1 MSNPPGNSFTRTG
14 ILFVVS
20 APSGTGKSTLC
31 HNLRQTKDFVFS
43 VSCTTRK
50 ARKGE
55 TDEEDY
61 FFITKE
67 DFENRI
73 ARSEFLEYARVHG
86 NYYGTLKSQVLDLIK
101 EGMDVVLDIDVAG
114 ARQIR
119 GCADPLVQGALVDIF
134 IMPPTM
140 EELEKRLR
148 KRGTETEE
156 QIQVRLNNAA
166 GEIEVWAEY
175 QYTLLSETM
184 EEDLI
189 KFRAIMRAE
198 RYRSVRLRKNI

>member
-119 GCADPLVQGALVDIF
+119 GCADSLVQGALVDIF